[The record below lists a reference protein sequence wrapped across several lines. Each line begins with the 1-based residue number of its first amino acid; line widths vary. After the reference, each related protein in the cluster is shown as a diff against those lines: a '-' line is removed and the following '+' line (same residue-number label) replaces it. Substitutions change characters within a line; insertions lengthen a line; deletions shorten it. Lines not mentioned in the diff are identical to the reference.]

1 MKIEKKKLLLLIFTI
16 LIFLIAIFMIDE
28 EKELQTEGIIEGV
41 EMLNDLKADSIKKAY
56 QVIDDQEIN
65 EDSIL
70 TPNLNKD
77 TVVEKEVKDT
87 KVEVK
92 NKIDDQFETKNKT
105 SKTVEKQSIDNRE
118 VSSRPNNTSTETASK
133 TLEIKEIS
141 VVNVTQKNYN
151 PRQGQYVS
159 YLGGN
164 ELLKGELY
172 DYLKDLISEFKFKKA
187 ISSIQFDFYVS
198 FNGKIESVVFE
209 TEIHASLQNDI
220 REVLKKLSNWQEG
233 QQKQTVLYQVVVA
246 LGE

>member
-1 MKIEKKKLLLLIFTI
+1 MKIDKKKLLLLLFTI

-28 EKELQTEGIIEGV
+28 EKELQEEDINNGV
-41 EMLNDLKADSIKKAY
+41 EMLNDLNSDSIKKAD
-56 QVIDDQEIN
+56 QVIGDQEIN
-65 EDSIL
+65 KDSIL
-70 TPNLNKD
+70 TSNLNKD
-77 TVVEKEVKDT
+77 TLVETDVKDT
-87 KVEVK
+87 KEVVED
-92 NKIDDQFETKNKT
+92 KIDNKVQTKNKT
-105 SKTVEKQSIDNRE
+105 TKTVEKHSIDNRE

-151 PRQGQYVS
+151 PRPGQYVS
-159 YLGGN
+159 YLGGA

-172 DYLKDLISEFKFKKA
+172 DYLKDPISEFKFKKA
-187 ISSIQFDFYVS
+187 IPSIQFDFYVS
-198 FNGKIESVVFE
+198 FSGQIESVVFE